1 LLDGSA
7 IGRGGAAAFGRA
19 EPRNRAR
26 AAMAA
31 PVAQPQRLSLR
42 LTLAGRRWP
51 RSVIIGGFRMS
62 IRFRSKCSERER
74 WRLTVMARAG

>member
-1 LLDGSA
+1 
-7 IGRGGAAAFGRA
+7 
-19 EPRNRAR
+19 
-26 AAMAA
+26 MAA